1 LADRSSE
8 LEPDDVILLI
18 RERGETDVL
27 APINE
32 PQLDQASREVGFLS
46 SLRPFL
52 QFNPGAGFTFYELF
66 PHIAKQFIF
75 MSMGNDG
82 LRPACLAMATITRD
96 ISLLH
101 QQAFNYYS
109 KVSP

>member
-1 LADRSSE
+1 MQSMQPPSEDSTLSNITLADTSS
-8 LEPDDVILLI
+8 EPDDVILLI
-18 RERGETDVL
+18 RERDGQGETDAL

-32 PQLDQASREVGFLS
+32 PHLDQLSREVGFLS

-66 PHIAKQFIF
+66 PHVAEQFIF

-82 LRPACLAMATITRD
+82 LRHACI
-96 ISLLH
+96 
-101 QQAFNYYS
+101 
-109 KVSP
+109 